1 MVFLLCLFVIRIR
14 LCDDP
19 SASGQRGLQFHRI
32 AKVILE
38 IEMHFS

>member
-1 MVFLLCLFVIRIR
+1 MVFLLCLF
-14 LCDDP
+14 CDSDQVVRRFINVRT
-19 SASGQRGLQFHRI
+19 AGEFYRI